1 MTRKTKPD
9 LAGIDAVSAVRLA
22 MLEKRGIRRA
32 LVPTERF
39 ADGRI
44 MRGGEPMISFCDND
58 YLGLSSHPRVIAAAV
73 EATQTYGA
81 GAGAAR
87 LITGDNP
94 LNEKLE
100 ARLAALKG
108 LPAARVFGSGYLA
121 NAGAIPALVGAG
133 DLIVMDELC
142 HASMHAGARLSGAR
156 IQTFSHNNAASAA
169 HSLQQRDATSHALLL
184 TETVFSM
191 DGDLAPLAEL
201 GEVAQQTGAWM
212 MTDDAHGLGV
222 VPLDNPAPIQMGTLS
237 KAVGA
242 YGGYVAGPQSFVD
255 LMASRARTFVYAT
268 GLPPGVLAS
277 ALAALD
283 VMEDEPGLGKKALA
297 NARLFGSLIGRA
309 NVESA
314 IVPVVL
320 GEAEAAMKASA
331 LLASQGLLVTP
342 IRPPTV
348 PEGTA
353 RLRITFSARH
363 NEADIRRLAALVL
376 KALAEAGVAK

>member
-22 MLEKRGIRRA
+22 MLEKRGIRRD
-32 LVPTERF
+32 LSPTERF

-44 MRGGEPMISFCDND
+44 MRSGEPMISFCDND
-58 YLGLSSHPRVIAAAV
+58 YLGLSTHPRVIAAAV
-73 EATQTYGA
+73 EATRTYGA

-87 LITGDNP
+87 LVTGDNP
-94 LNEKLE
+94 LNGKLE
-100 ARLAALKG
+100 ARLAKLKG
-108 LPAARVFGSGYLA
+108 LSAARVFGSGYLA

-156 IQTFSHNNAASAA
+156 IQTFGHNNVTSAA
-169 HSLQQRDATSHALLL
+169 HYLQQRDTTSHALLL

-222 VPLDNPAPIQMGTLS
+222 VELDNPAPIQMGTLS

-242 YGGYVAGPQSFVD
+242 YGGYVAVWRDRSGDEGFHR
-255 LMASRARTFVYAT
+255 AGGSRVA
-268 GLPPGVLAS
+268 GNGHS
-277 ALAALD
+277 AAD
-283 VMEDEPGLGKKALA
+283 
-297 NARLFGSLIGRA
+297 
-309 NVESA
+309 SA
-314 IVPVVL
+314 
-320 GEAEAAMKASA
+320 
-331 LLASQGLLVTP
+331 
-342 IRPPTV
+342 
-348 PEGTA
+348 
-353 RLRITFSARH
+353 
-363 NEADIRRLAALVL
+363 
-376 KALAEAGVAK
+376 